1 MQYKV
6 LPMVGYNVFRSKQE
20 EAIRSVYHH
29 KGYRRRSYPQ
39 DGAVIYEIKLIVLN
53 TAAMLQSVAV
63 NKKLP

>member
-53 TAAMLQSVAV
+53 TVAMLQSVAV